1 MRNEPRAWSN
11 APPVVRMALRPTGLS
26 ELQFVSPLGSGRRCT
41 VWRAKC
47 GSDLV
52 AVKLFSSEAIAKH
65 ASRHREPL
73 ARFEFNRNRRLY
85 AVPGLR
91 SNIVRPLRVF
101 DLGSRQ
107 MLMQDVIC
115 GHTLTEFSTVASGRD
130 RRQVY
135 AQLEQIV
142 TAAHDVSIFDLD
154 LHRDNILITR
164 SRTGHP
170 NVMLFDFNK
179 IPFHEHPPNAL
190 AGILVRLGL
199 IGPRSRG
206 LRLLRLLGR
215 ALA

>member
-1 MRNEPRAWSN
+1 MRNEPRAWPD
-11 APPVVRMALRPTGLS
+11 APSDGRMVPRPTGLS
-26 ELQFVSPLGSGRRCT
+26 ELQFVDPLGSGRRCA
-41 VWRAKC
+41 VWRAKR
-47 GSDLV
+47 GADMV
-52 AVKLFSSEAIAKH
+52 AVKLFSSQAIAKH
-65 ASRHREPL
+65 ASRHHEPL
-73 ARFEFNRNRRLY
+73 ARFEFNRNRHLY
-85 AVPGLR
+85 SIPELR
-91 SNIVRPLRVF
+91 DNIVRPIEVF

-115 GHTLTEFSTVASGRD
+115 GDTLTEFSTVASGGD

-135 AQLEQIV
+135 AQLVRIV

-199 IGPRSRG
+199 IGPRSRD
-206 LRLLRLLGR
+206 LRLLRLLGE
-215 ALA
+215 ALV